1 MDVRRSVST
10 RFWSDSWI
18 EELNSD
24 EKLLWLYLLTNQNT
38 NMLGI
43 YELPTMK
50 RISFETGLTIQSL
63 SKAFEGFERIRK
75 AFILQGKF
83 VFMPNWVK
91 NQSFNPNMLK
101 SAKKAFTD
109 LSTDLKTDLYNLGVE
124 SFESLS
130 NGLVTLPKIEIEI
143 EIESEIESE
152 SESESETKQSA
163 KPPLSESL
171 DLYPFDVFWDSY
183 QKKIDKDKCF
193 KKWSKLSQDEKNKA
207 MVSVG
212 DYVRST
218 PDQIYRKNPLTWLN
232 GKCWNDEI
240 LFNNLNKQS
249 NEQGI
254 SPARQSILRQVE
266 QAEREFRA
274 NNG

>member
-101 SAKKAFTD
+101 SAKKAFAD

-130 NGLVTLPKIEIEI
+130 KGLVTLPKIEIEI
-143 EIESEIESE
+143 EKEIESE
-152 SESESETKQSA
+152 NEKEVVQEKPQKRFSKPSLIELQSYC
-163 KPPLSESL
+163 LE
-171 DLYPFDVFWDSY
+171 
-183 QKKIDKDKCF
+183 
-193 KKWSKLSQDEKNKA
+193 
-207 MVSVG
+207 
-212 DYVRST
+212 
-218 PDQIYRKNPLTWLN
+218 RKNTVDAQRFFDYYESNGWRVGKNPMKDWKASVRTWEKSDINNQKPQN
-232 GKCWNDEI
+232 G
-240 LFNNLNKQS
+240 Q
-249 NEQGI
+249 
-254 SPARQSILRQVE
+254 QSISTGKSKDYSAGKEKYMRK
-266 QAEREFRA
+266 
-274 NNG
+274 